1 MKRKQLTMAQ
11 LGMMTNALMKSLF
24 PIPSKTELL
33 VEENSTAKG
42 DDLYLYFS
50 SDYFDKLITKMQE
63 QNDNG
68 SYANS
73 NAHHDWVDL
82 MRAVLSAETVNN
94 PDMTNLRPHFLA
106 K

>member
-11 LGMMTNALMKSLF
+11 LGMMSNALMKNLF
-24 PIPSKTELL
+24 PTPSKTELL

-42 DDLYLYFS
+42 DGLYLYFS
-50 SDYFDKLITKMQE
+50 ATYFEKLTQRMHE

-68 SYANS
+68 SYAKS
-73 NAHHDWVDL
+73 NAHHDWIDL
-82 MRAVLSAETVNN
+82 MNAVNSAKNVSN
-94 PDMTNLRPHFLA
+94 PDMANLRPHFLA